1 MTAAFFQNSS
11 MQKETDKDKEKQI
24 QYEAGATILGDP
36 IKFKIPFWFGTRL
49 TLGIRPLKPGTIVR
63 ISQQTAQLTDVEES
77 ENMIHEMMKA
87 GGNLK
92 IFVRILALAIL
103 NHPVKIKL
111 FAGVLS
117 RMLLWRVPS
126 TSELF
131 AYISLVYKRMGA
143 EHFFFIMTL
152 TKGMTFLKKRTKAES
167 TGEDKPSGAPSQL
180 SKKPSN

>member
-1 MTAAFFQNSS
+1 MTAAFFQNSR
-11 MQKETDKDKEKQI
+11 MKETEKDKET
-24 QYEAGATILGDP
+24 QYEAGAAIMGDP

-63 ISQQTAQLTDVEES
+63 ISQQTSRLIDVEES

-117 RMLLWRVPS
+117 RILLWRVPS

-131 AYISLVYKRMGA
+131 AYVNLVYRRMGA

-152 TKGMTFLKKRTKAES
+152 TKGMTFLKKRTKTESNAEV
-167 TGEDKPSGAPSQL
+167 KPSGAPSQL